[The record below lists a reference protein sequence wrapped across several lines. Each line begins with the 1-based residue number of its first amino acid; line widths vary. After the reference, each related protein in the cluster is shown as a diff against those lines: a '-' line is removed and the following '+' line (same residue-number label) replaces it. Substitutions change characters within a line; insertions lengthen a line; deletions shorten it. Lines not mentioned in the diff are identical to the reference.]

1 MAHKEAAEGGYGPHM
16 KTVAW
21 SILVMG
27 LSLAVVIILWGWFGW
42 IGPKFS
48 DEVLRNQ
55 QEDLRE
61 QYGLKPLPRIT
72 EQQAEIPP
80 SLRDK

>member
-1 MAHKEAAEGGYGPHM
+1 MAHKEASEGGYGLRM

-21 SILVMG
+21 SMLVMG